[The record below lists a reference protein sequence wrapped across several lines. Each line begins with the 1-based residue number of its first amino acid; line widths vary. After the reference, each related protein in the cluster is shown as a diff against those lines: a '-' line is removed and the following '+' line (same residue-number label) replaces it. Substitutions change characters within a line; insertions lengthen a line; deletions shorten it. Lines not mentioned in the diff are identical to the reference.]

1 MSHALSL
8 LLLVLAAGAIGAAD
22 PTTERRLEPA
32 GRLEFGPIS
41 ESSGLA
47 KSRVWPGVFWTHND
61 SGDEARLFAVDGRGA
76 LIAPDW
82 DEAYAGLRIADAVN
96 LDWEDVACDDS
107 GHLVIGACGNNGNAR
122 RDLAVY
128 VLPEPNPRAV
138 NAARALKR
146 IPFAFEDQ
154 LEFPP
159 KARNFDCEAVFFAR
173 GALHFLTKHRS
184 DSRTVL
190 YRLEAPPASA
200 ALPSAEGDPWFAP
213 FREDWMHAARKV
225 GEADLAG
232 LHPDEAALVTAADCS
247 EDGRRLAVLNYR
259 ALWLFELEPGGPGD
273 AEGDW
278 LRGRRSWLPI
288 EAAQCEAVAWD
299 GDTLVVTNEQRD
311 VFRVAASEL
320 RPVD

>member
-1 MSHALSL
+1 M
-8 LLLVLAAGAIGAAD
+8 LAAWLTLLACLPLAGAD
-22 PTTERRLEPA
+22 PPLTERALEAA
-32 GRLEFGPIS
+32 GRLEFAPIS
-41 ESSGLA
+41 ESSGLV
-47 KSRVWPGVFWTHND
+47 KSRVWPGVFWTLND
-61 SGDEARLFAVDGRGA
+61 SGDEARIFAVDGHGA

-82 DEAYAGLRIADAVN
+82 DESYAGLAISDAVN
-96 LDWEDVACDDS
+96 VDWEDVACDDA

-154 LEFPP
+154 TEFPP
-159 KARNFDCEAVFFAR
+159 RARNFDCEAVFFAR

-184 DSRTVL
+184 DTRTVL
-190 YRLEAPPASA
+190 YRLDAPDGSR
-200 ALPSAEGDPWFAP
+200 ALPAGDGEPWFAS
-213 FREDWMHAARKV
+213 FRGDLVQPARRV

-259 ALWLFELEPGGPGD
+259 AIWLFELSPGGPGD
-273 AEGDW
+273 EEGNW
-278 LRGRRSWLPI
+278 LLGKRSWLPI
-288 EAAQCEAVAWD
+288 DAAQCEAVAWD

-320 RPVD
+320 RPVE